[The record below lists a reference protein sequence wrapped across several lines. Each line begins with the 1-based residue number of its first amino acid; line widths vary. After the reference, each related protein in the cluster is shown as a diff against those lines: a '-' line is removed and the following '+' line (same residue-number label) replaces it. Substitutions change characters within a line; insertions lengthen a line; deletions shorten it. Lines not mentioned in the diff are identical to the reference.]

1 MKNEKIKKWGEKADK
16 HLITSFQFQRLMEFI
31 ASIIIVLAAA
41 LVGRFLSKK
50 LKQPVILGE
59 LVLGAII
66 GNICLTMG
74 DGALVLDPT
83 VNNIADVGILFLLLS
98 AGLSLNL
105 KEFRK
110 IEMSST
116 LVALLGVI
124 LPFILGYITAIWFG
138 FSHIIALFVGTAL
151 MATSIGVKAEIL
163 LELRIMGTR
172 LGSLIMGAAVIDDVI
187 TMVILT
193 ILISVV
199 KTGYV
204 EIWEISI
211 FLFLA
216 LLFLLTAVLLTKE
229 KISSV
234 LDKYLSKIKLGR
246 ENLLIVGI
254 VVALLFSLVA
264 ESIGLSIIIGAFIAG
279 IILGQ
284 LSFFRGLKDYVSL
297 IGGTFFIPVF
307 FVTVGMTFD
316 LNAFLSMSGFAGVLL
331 MVAIV
336 GKLVG
341 CGLGAKLAK
350 FDNRESIAAGVA
362 MIPRAGVELILVKLG
377 LDYKIINTEIASAI
391 LIMVIITTLI
401 TPPALLKVLR
411 K

>member
-1 MKNEKIKKWGEKADK
+1 MDF
-16 HLITSFQFQRLMEFI
+16 IT
-31 ASIIIVLAAA
+31 SIIIVLAAA

-66 GNICLTMG
+66 GNMFLMMNK
-74 DGALVLDPT
+74 GALVLDPA
-83 VNNIADVGILFLLLS
+83 VNYIADIGILFLLLS

-105 KEFRK
+105 KEFKK
-110 IEMSST
+110 IETSSAV
-116 LVALLGVI
+116 VAIFGVV
-124 LPFILGYITAIWFG
+124 LPFILGYIAAIWFG
-138 FSHIIALFVGTAL
+138 FSHITALFVGTAL
-151 MATSIGVKAEIL
+151 MATSIGVKAEVL
-163 LELRIMGTR
+163 LELKIMGTR
-172 LGSLIMGAAVIDDVI
+172 LGSLIMGAAVIDDI
-187 TMVILT
+187 ISMVILT

-199 KTGYV
+199 KTGYLLV
-204 EIWEISI
+204 WDISI
-211 FLFLA
+211 FLLLI
-216 LLFLLTAVLLTKE
+216 LLFLLIAVLLTKE
-229 KISSV
+229 KVSSV
-234 LDKYLSKIKLGR
+234 LDKYLAKIKLGR
-246 ENLLIVGI
+246 ENLLIMGV

-264 ESIGLSIIIGAFIAG
+264 ENIGLSIIIGAFIAG

-341 CGLGAKLAK
+341 CGLGAKLVK
-350 FDNRESIAAGVA
+350 FDNRESIATGVA
-362 MIPRAGVELILVKLG
+362 MIPRAGIELILVKMG
-377 LDYKIINTEIASAI
+377 LDYNIITTEIASAI
-391 LIMVIITTLI
+391 LMMVIITTLI
-401 TPPALLKVLR
+401 TPPALVKILR